1 MCIVHLDIMLLLKY
15 AYMLVAQSCL
25 TPWTVGYES
34 PLSMEFSRQ
43 EYWCG
48 LLFPIP
54 GDIPDSRARTHD
66 SCVSRIDRWILYHST
81 TWETL

>member
-1 MCIVHLDIMLLLKY
+1 MRIVHLDIMLLLKY

-25 TPWTVGYES
+25 TPWTVGYEA

-48 LLFPIP
+48 LPFTSP
-54 GDIPDSRARTHD
+54 GDLSNLGIKPQV
-66 SCVSRIDRWILYHST
+66 SCIAGRCFII
-81 TWETL
+81 